1 MVTNTLR
8 THDPVALDPG
18 ARHLTVAAAAA
29 QPGHVALPPLPDGD
43 VPDLGI
49 QRR

>member
-18 ARHLTVAAAAA
+18 ARHLTVAAAT

>member
-18 ARHLTVAAAAA
+18 ARSPIAAARHA
-29 QPGHVALPPLPDGD
+29 PLPPLPDGD

>member
-1 MVTNTLR
+1 MVTDTLR
-8 THDPVALDPG
+8 TLDPVALDPG
-18 ARHLTVAAAAA
+18 ARDLAVATAAR
-29 QPGHVALPPLPDGD
+29 PRHVPLPPLPDGD